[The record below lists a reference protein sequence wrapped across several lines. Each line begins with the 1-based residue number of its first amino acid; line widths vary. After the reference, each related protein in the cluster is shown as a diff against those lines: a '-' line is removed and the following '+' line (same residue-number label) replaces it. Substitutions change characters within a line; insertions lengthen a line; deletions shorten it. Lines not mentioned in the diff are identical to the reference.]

1 MALIC
6 NNMACFDNDFAGIEF
21 RLQNIGKHF
30 ERGKVRMFRRCGVKA
45 D

>member
-6 NNMACFDNDFAGIEF
+6 NKVACIDDDFAGIEF

-30 ERGKVRMFRRCGVKA
+30 ERGKVGMFRGCGVKA